1 MSCTLTISNHKWP
14 ECELPVALCIA
25 NGSTVLTTILL
36 NAETE
41 VSEIVI
47 DRELVTNYPEAEFSC
62 KALCPRAIITIRDDV
77 TTPNKLL
84 HNNKDWLLTSPN
96 DLYEYNLL
104 QEHC

>member
-14 ECELPVALCIA
+14 DYEIPVALCIA
-25 NGSTVLTTILL
+25 NGSTVLNTILL
-36 NAETE
+36 NAKKE
-41 VSEIVI
+41 VSEIVV
-47 DRELVTNYPEAEFSC
+47 DRDLATKYPEVEMSC

-77 TTPNKLL
+77 TIPNKLL
-84 HNNKDWLLTSPN
+84 YNNNDWSLASPN